1 MVRVQEKRDR
11 PAQPRH
17 AVPHDAAGIDRT
29 SLELSR
35 SGVVDLDTDK
45 RAAMAS
51 NLMVSLTSEHAVTPV
66 INTGTLYQG

>member
-1 MVRVQEKRDR
+1 MYKRSETALR
-11 PAQPRH
+11 NLATRY
-17 AVPHDAAGIDRT
+17 PHDAAGIDRT